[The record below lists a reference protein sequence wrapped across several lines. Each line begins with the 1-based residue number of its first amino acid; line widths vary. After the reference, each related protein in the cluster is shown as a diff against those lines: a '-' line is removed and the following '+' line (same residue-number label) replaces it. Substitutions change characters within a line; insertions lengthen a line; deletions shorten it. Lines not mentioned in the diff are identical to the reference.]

1 MIGGSTTQDELD
13 AALAISE
20 LVSGDIE
27 TIRSIQG
34 FLLRAGVDEIEFSPR
49 DIAEGINLSPTKSRD
64 LCRQLTSIGAAK
76 QLTSPPDPLNA
87 GYHCDEEI
95 SASILETAILATRIL
110 SRFNERSQPS
120 PTVQPLATLPKDP
133 SFKDVTPQD
142 FGFEWLMPSLSS
154 AINQS
159 TESIQ
164 ILMPFFE
171 TDGFAKLES
180 ELIAA
185 LERGVAV
192 TVVGRYLS
200 DRESHNWRVLTAFVD
215 RCREE
220 GVSLSHLSL
229 IDYTQWEPEE
239 EADES
244 QDGDQPSFTLHA
256 KVMVFDEESA
266 YIGSANVT
274 DYGFERYL
282 ELGLLLRG
290 PPVTHFAEIIS
301 FLLDSDAATPVT
313 L

>member
-1 MIGGSTTQDELD
+1 MIGSNTTQDELD
-13 AALAISE
+13 TALAISE
-20 LVSGDIE
+20 LVSGNVQ
-27 TIRSIQG
+27 TMRSIQG
-34 FLLRAGVDEIEFSPR
+34 FLLMAGVDEIELSPR
-49 DIAEGINLSPTKSRD
+49 DIAEEINLSPTKSRD
-64 LCRQLTSIGAAK
+64 LFRQLTFVGAAE
-76 QLTSPPDPLNA
+76 QLTSPSDPLSA
-87 GYHCDEEI
+87 GYRCDEEV
-95 SASILETAILATRIL
+95 SASILDTAILATRIL
-110 SRFNERSQPS
+110 SRFNERSQSS

-159 TESIQ
+159 EDSIQ

-185 LERGVAV
+185 LKRGVDV
-192 TVVGRYLS
+192 IIVGRYLS
-200 DRESHNWRVLTAFVD
+200 DRTSHNWRVLRAFVD
-215 RCREE
+215 RCREH
-220 GVSLSHLSL
+220 GVSLSNLSL
-229 IDYTQWEPEE
+229 IDYTQWESEE
-239 EADES
+239 EADKG

-256 KVMVFDEESA
+256 KVMLFDQERA

-290 PPVTHFAEIIS
+290 PPVTHFAGIIS